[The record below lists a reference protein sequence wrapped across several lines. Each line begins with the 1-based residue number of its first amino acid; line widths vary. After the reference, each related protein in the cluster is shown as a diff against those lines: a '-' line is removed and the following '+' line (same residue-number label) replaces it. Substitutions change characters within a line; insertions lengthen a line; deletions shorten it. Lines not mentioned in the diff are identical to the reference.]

1 MGGTQGFREREAGAV
16 GGVYKGKTMGR
27 GGAARESANVA
38 FAPPPVCPLGATGS
52 DYFPETVAES
62 DGFGD
67 VASAAWEPS
76 NSEVRC
82 GEPAAHCDDPHR

>member
-1 MGGTQGFREREAGAV
+1 MRASRHP
-16 GGVYKGKTMGR
+16 R
-27 GGAARESANVA
+27 SAA
-38 FAPPPVCPLGATGS
+38 APLRPPVAAGYQPVPHDATLGPTS
-52 DYFPETVAES
+52 PETVAES
-62 DGFGD
+62 DVFGD